1 MLLTLWPL
9 FIAMPEPSN
18 YALLDQRKRDE
29 RRLAKRRKQVEE
41 ELARRKN
48 GPKLQTERGL
58 VADTSLPVSNK
69 SVGTIADGILGYVA
83 LERGLSEPL
92 GASITKSDDV
102 SLGTDQA
109 MKRKNDE
116 AFILILANL

>member
-1 MLLTLWPL
+1 MLLALWPL

-29 RRLAKRRKQVEE
+29 RRLAKHKKQVEE
-41 ELARRKN
+41 ELARQKN

-58 VADTSLPVSNK
+58 VADTVISGSNIAE
-69 SVGTIADGILGYVA
+69 GTIADGILGYVA
-83 LERGLSEPL
+83 LGRGLSEPL
-92 GASITKSDDV
+92 GASITKGYDV
-102 SLGTDQA
+102 SHGTDEA
-109 MKRKNDE
+109 IKRKNDE